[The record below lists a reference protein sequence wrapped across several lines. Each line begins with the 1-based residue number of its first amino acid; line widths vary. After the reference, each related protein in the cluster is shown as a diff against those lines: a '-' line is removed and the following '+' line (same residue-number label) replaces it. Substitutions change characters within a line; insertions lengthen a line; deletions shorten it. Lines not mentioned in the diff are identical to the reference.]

1 MPVIIDATVALSW
14 LFEDETSDYADRVL
28 DAVASDGAVV
38 PAIWLLEVANGLLSG
53 ERRGRLSAA
62 EVDEAR
68 DLLSALP
75 LRIDA
80 ACATA
85 PPAHGLALAR
95 AHGLTSYDAAYVEVA
110 QRLGLP
116 LATEDQAMLRA
127 AQALALP
134 CFA

>member
-62 EVDEAR
+62 EVDEAL

-75 LRIDA
+75 LRSIRP
-80 ACATA
+80 A
-85 PPAHGLALAR
+85 P
-95 AHGLTSYDAAYVEVA
+95 
-110 QRLGLP
+110 
-116 LATEDQAMLRA
+116 
-127 AQALALP
+127 LP
-134 CFA
+134 CQPMGWPALVRTD